1 MTPGQNSDSLCCITQ
16 KKLSR
21 GMSNLGRRELLT
33 GLAAVAVAGVVPALP
48 ANVAALTRRGV
59 ALRSRWHYH
68 EPVANE
74 LTIRHLDTGL
84 TFQRR
89 PTEADQYSLALVGDP
104 PPMDA
109 AAIQT
114 IGRAARFVS
123 LQALLVLTC
132 RPEHQGAV
140 YFRYRPDADPEDPYY
155 DPITE
160 DAPPL
165 ARVVA

>member
-1 MTPGQNSDSLCCITQ
+1 MMTEFD
-16 KKLSR
+16 
-21 GMSNLGRRELLT
+21 RRAVLT
-33 GLAAVAVAGVVPALP
+33 GLAAIVVAGVVPALP
-48 ANVAALTRRGV
+48 AGPALTRRGV
-59 ALRSRWHYH
+59 VLRSRWHYH

-89 PTEADQYSLALVGDP
+89 PTEADQYALVLVSAP
-104 PPMDA
+104 LPVDA
-109 AAIQT
+109 TAIGT

-123 LQALLVLTC
+123 LHACMVLTC

-140 YFRYRPDADPEDPYY
+140 FFRYRPDADPDDPYY
-155 DPITE
+155 HPLTE

-165 ARVVA
+165 PRIERFADGTV